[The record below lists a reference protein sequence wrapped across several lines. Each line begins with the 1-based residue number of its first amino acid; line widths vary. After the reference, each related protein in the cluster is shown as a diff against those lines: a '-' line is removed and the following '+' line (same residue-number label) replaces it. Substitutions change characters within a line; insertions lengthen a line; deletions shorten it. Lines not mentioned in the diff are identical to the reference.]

1 MEKKKERDRAA
12 KEHDSGYAVKRST
25 QSTSFE
31 NLLRYLHCKKYIF
44 FLKLNQLLL
53 CVLRKIVIEMLKS
66 APYLFSGS
74 KEMHRIGKF
83 TALQFEALV
92 IVVVGLVSH

>member
-1 MEKKKERDRAA
+1 
-12 KEHDSGYAVKRST
+12 
-25 QSTSFE
+25 
-31 NLLRYLHCKKYIF
+31 
-44 FLKLNQLLL
+44 
-53 CVLRKIVIEMLKS
+53 MLKS